1 MNKLKYLLLVALL
14 PLCFGC
20 EDFLDINKDPD
31 SSTSSVPEQMLPVVV
46 FYAAQQNYDHAE
58 YGVYLSQCLTTGGRS
73 QTGAY
78 AYKSGWDFP
87 SMNRHPQWRRHF
99 FDLGANINELIK
111 LAEAEQSLNYVLI
124 ARSIRLASTLITTDA
139 FGEMPRS
146 EMYQSVS
153 PKYDSQEEIYEWM
166 MTEADELI
174 GLYDN
179 PEWTQ
184 KETNK
189 KIDVKQDRI
198 FAGDLV
204 KWKHYTQAIKARLLL
219 RKLPNWDNT
228 TASCDAIIAAVDAAL
243 SAGWEEPRYNYPG
256 GSGEMNCPWGSTR
269 PIINGWES
277 RSNLLNEAIPSQYFM
292 KDMLGLYKD
301 DGKDKE
307 AGVNDPKSVWKAED
321 PRLLAMMAM
330 RTGPDGTTKY
340 RSLENNIGMDV
351 SYKAIHYP
359 DLYAPTNPLTQNTGY
374 VPLITE
380 EELLLIKAEALYW
393 KHDKV
398 SALASM
404 KEAVEKSMGRYDVD
418 HLLPQYKGNP
428 PTLYTYSGQYLRQ
441 IYMGTYTKAGDITQA
456 GAAKTERQNKN
467 DKLLADGKYFPT
479 ADKLTIGHIMR
490 QKYVCMYLQPE
501 QWTDMRRYKYSNNTN
516 KILYDGCT
524 VYPTLRRPYNL
535 YEPYWMPEISGA
547 NQQWVQRLNAD
558 PETEEKYNR
567 PELERL
573 GAYKNPEW
581 LKKRMIWAQ

>member
-256 GSGEMNCPWGSTR
+256 GSGEMNCPWGNTR

-292 KDMLGLYKD
+292 KDMLGLYD
-301 DGKDKE
+301 DKE
-307 AGVNDPKSVWKAED
+307 AGFNDQKSVWKAED

-330 RTGPDGTTKY
+330 RTGPEGDGAKKY
-340 RSLENNIGMDV
+340 RYLENNIGMGV

-359 DLYAPTNPLTQNTGY
+359 DLYAPTNPLTQNPGY

-398 SALASM
+398 NALASM
-404 KEAVEKSMGRYDVD
+404 KEAVEKSMSRYGVD
-418 HLLPQYKGNP
+418 TLNYDGNIRNGF
-428 PTLYTYSGQYLRQ
+428 YYHQ
-441 IYMGTYTKAGDITQA
+441 IYTGTYTVEGDATKTTQKNKDLRKVKSDEL
-456 GAAKTERQNKN
+456 GA
-467 DKLLADGKYFPT
+467 KYFPAA
-479 ADKLTIGHIMR
+479 ADLTIGHIMR
-490 QKYVCMYLQPE
+490 QKYVCMFLQPE

-516 KILYDGCT
+516 QILYDGCT
-524 VYPTLRRPYNL
+524 VYPKLRRPYNL
-535 YEPYWMPEISGA
+535 YEPYWMPEISGD

>member
-1 MNKLKYLLLVALL
+1 MNKLKYLFLVALL
-14 PLCFGC
+14 PLCVGC

-31 SSTSSVPEQMLPVVV
+31 SSTSSTVDQMLPVVV
-46 FYAAQQNYDHAE
+46 FYTAQQNYDHAE

-99 FDLGANINELIK
+99 FDLGANLSELIK
-111 LAEAEQSLNYVLI
+111 LAEKIESPNYILI
-124 ARSIRLASTLITTDA
+124 ARTIRLASTLITTDA
-139 FGEMPRS
+139 FGEMPLS
-146 EMYQSVS
+146 EVYKSVS
-153 PKYDSQEEIYEWM
+153 PKYDSQEEIYQWM

-174 GLYDN
+174 ALYDN
-179 PEWTQ
+179 PEWTE
-184 KETNK
+184 KPTNK
-189 KIDVKQDRI
+189 KITIKQDRI
-198 FAGDLV
+198 FGGDLV
-204 KWKHYTQAIKARLLL
+204 KWKHYTLAVKARLLL

-228 TASCDAIIAAVDAAL
+228 PASCDAIIAAVDAAL
-243 SAGWEEPRYNYPG
+243 GAGWEEPRYYYPG
-256 GSGEMNCPWGSTR
+256 GSGEKNCPWGNTR

-277 RSNLLNEAIPSQYFM
+277 RANLLDQAVPSQYFM
-292 KDMLGLYKD
+292 KEMLGLYD
-301 DGKDKE
+301 DDEPGF
-307 AGVNDPKSVWKAED
+307 NDPKSVWKAED

-330 RTGPDGTTKY
+330 RSGPTGDETVKY
-340 RSLENNIGMDV
+340 RYLENNIGMGV
-351 SYKAIHYP
+351 SYKVTHYP
-359 DLYAPTNPLTQNTGY
+359 DLYAETNPLTQNTGY

-393 KHDKV
+393 KNDKAA
-398 SALASM
+398 ALEVM
-404 KEAVEKSMGRYDVD
+404 KQAVDKSMERYDVD

-456 GAAKTERQNKN
+456 GAAKTQRQNKN

-501 QWTDMRRYKYSNNTN
+501 QWTDVRRYKYSNNIN
-516 KILYDGCT
+516 QIQYDGT
-524 VYPTLRRPYNL
+524 IVYPKLRRPYNL
-535 YEPYWMPEISGA
+535 YTPYWMTAEAIEK
-547 NQQWVQRLNAD
+547 QQWVQRLNAD

-581 LKKRMIWAQ
+581 LKKPMIWAN